1 VANPQS
7 TVASRRERRAA
18 ERASHSETGPHR
30 PLLGR
35 RRSGPSLGLISVAA
49 VVVAL
54 GLIALTALSQ
64 PRSPE
69 TGGLVDPGA
78 PYPPAIRDGRALGGA
93 AAPVT
98 LVVWADFQCP
108 VCARLAEEVEPILV
122 NRYVTSGLL
131 RIEHRDAAIL
141 GTGGSGDESLLA
153 AAAARAAD
161 EQGAYWTFHDWLF
174 ANQEGEN
181 RGGFSRQRLVAI
193 ATAAGLD
200 VARFEASLDGG
211 AGRAAAQAET
221 AAGRAAGITGT
232 PTLEI
237 DGRRFVG
244 LQPAAE
250 LGAAIEAAAAA
261 KGVTPAP
268 SPAG

>member
-1 VANPQS
+1 MANPQS

-18 ERASHSETGPHR
+18 ERANRGEPR
-30 PLLGR
+30 PFRPSLGR
-35 RRSGPSLGLISVAA
+35 GRSGPSLGLISVAA
-49 VVVAL
+49 VVAAV
-54 GLIALTALSQ
+54 GLIAFTAVSQ
-64 PRSPE
+64 PRSPD
-69 TGGLVDPGA
+69 TSGLVDPGA
-78 PYPPAIRDGRALGGA
+78 PYPTAIRDGRALGRAG
-93 AAPVT
+93 APVT

-141 GTGGSGDESLLA
+141 GMGGSGDESLLA

-174 ANQEGEN
+174 ANQDGEN
-181 RGGFSRQRLVAI
+181 RGGFSRERLVAI

-200 VARFEASLDGG
+200 IARFEASLDGG
-211 AGRAAAQAET
+211 AGRTAAQAET
-221 AAGRAAGITGT
+221 AAGRATGINGT

-237 DGRRFVG
+237 DGQRFVG

-250 LGAAIEAAAAA
+250 LGAAVEAAAAA